1 MTNDTV
7 PDHQI
12 SPPEGNVTP
21 PRRGKTKTTGA
32 SADKWGA
39 EVLEL
44 GFCVLPSLVFRA
56 QRRLGLNPTQL
67 AVLLQ
72 LADFWWDAA
81 RKPFPKKAD
90 LADRLGLSDRQ
101 VQRHV
106 ADLEEAGFLRRI
118 ERTASHRGKISNEY
132 DLSGLVGKLKALEPE
147 FREVAEEARARK
159 KAVARPGFRPR
170 RNGGGLAAP
179 SGAGPGPSAPAAA
192 SVARGAG

>member
-1 MTNDTV
+1 MITDTTLDEEIT
-7 PDHQI
+7 PDGEDANP
-12 SPPEGNVTP
+12 SKP
-21 PRRGKTKTTGA
+21 GKPKTTRA
-32 SADKWGA
+32 SAEKWGR

-81 RKPFPKKAD
+81 RKPFPKKVD

-101 VQRHV
+101 VQRLI
-106 ADLEEAGFLRRI
+106 AELEKAGFVRRI

-132 DLSGLVGKLKALEPE
+132 DLSGLVEKLKALEPE
-147 FREVAEEARARK
+147 FREVAEEAKARK
-159 KAVARPGFRPR
+159 RAVTRPGFRLKQK
-170 RNGGGLAAP
+170 GAKAAVA
-179 SGAGPGPSAPAAA
+179 GATAPVGPAA
-192 SVARGAG
+192 G